1 MKKKIIL
8 FAAAFLAT
16 HLVLGATGTTFTVL
30 IGDSMEPAYHTGDI
44 ILCSSNV
51 EPEVGDVVVYDR
63 GDKMISHRVVGE
75 IHGEYLVKGDNNE
88 KLDPYS
94 FEEQDFKCVFVY
106 SLKPGTLI
114 HNLYK

>member
-1 MKKKIIL
+1 MKKKIFL
-8 FAAAFLAT
+8 FAAAFLVSNLAFSF
-16 HLVLGATGTTFTVL
+16 TGVGFSFL
-30 IGDSMEPAYHTGDI
+30 IGPSMEPAYHTGDVAV
-44 ILCSSNV
+44 CSSKV
-51 EPEVGDVVVYDR
+51 QPEVGDVVVYDH

-75 IHGEYLVKGDNNE
+75 INGEYLVKGDNNE

-114 HNLYK
+114 HNFYK